1 MSLQKNVSEAMRLL
15 KAQRNLSM
23 TEFSAELDVSKA
35 TLQTYLNGTGN
46 PSLGM
51 VEHMAE
57 QLGIDPMFLLAGGG
71 SGGPFQAY
79 YYFSGLLCILKELP
93 DEKRRK
99 FEVLFH
105 QILALWE
112 DEI

>member
-15 KAQRNLSM
+15 KVQRNLSM
-23 TEFSAELDVSKA
+23 IEFSAELDVSKA

-46 PSLGM
+46 PSLGTI
-51 VEHMAE
+51 EHMAE
-57 QLGIDPMFLLAGGG
+57 QLGIDPMFLLTGGAWELFG
-71 SGGPFQAY
+71 SHNS
-79 YYFSGLLCILKELP
+79 FSGLLCMLRELP
-93 DEKRRK
+93 TEKRRK

-112 DEI
+112 DET